1 MVYIKLAKILNYCR
15 CRSNIFFRER
25 IVRNYKRRLNNKE
38 DKCFSLICNNCTGA
52 VILHE
57 FGVAFNSPFVNLW
70 IPPNH
75 YLYLLSHLKELL
87 NADIKD
93 VTSDNHSS
101 YPVGLLGGKVILNF
115 QHYKTFDEATEA
127 WKRRASRV
135 NFDNIKIIFVERDG
149 TTLNDLKL
157 FDSLPYKHKIV
168 LTHDIQPS
176 VKCSFHIK
184 GCTTDDQL
192 GMIMDFTGWFGRKYY
207 DQYNW
212 FDFLFK

>member
-1 MVYIKLAKILNYCR
+1 MRLNKLSKIVKYCR
-15 CRSNIFFRER
+15 YRTNIFFRKR
-25 IVRNYKRRLNNKE
+25 IVRDYKRRLTSGE

-52 VILHE
+52 VILHD

-75 YLYLLSHLKELL
+75 FLYLLSHLEELL
-87 NADIKD
+87 YADIKD
-93 VTSDNHSS
+93 VTLDNYSN
-101 YPVGLLGGKVILNF
+101 YPVGLLGGKVKLYF
-115 QHYKTFDEATEA
+115 QHYKNFDEAAEA

-135 NFDNIKIIFVERDG
+135 NFANIKIIFVERDG

-157 FDSLPYKHKIV
+157 FDTLPYKHKIV
-168 LTHDIQPS
+168 LTHDMQSS

-184 GCTTDDQL
+184 DCTIDNQL
-192 GMIMDFTGWFGRKYY
+192 GMIMDFSGWFGKKYY

-212 FDFLFK
+212 YDFLFN